1 MESLIPVM
9 NKLQDVFATLGHRED
24 QIQLPQIVVI
34 GSQSAGKSSVLEN
47 LVGRDFLPRGIGIVT
62 RRPLIL
68 HLSYVSDD
76 DNLRNRPDGTII
88 REDWAMFDHT
98 SNKIYT
104 DFDDI
109 RKEIENE
116 TNRLTGL
123 NKGISSIPIILK
135 IYSKNVVNLSLVD
148 LPGITKVPVGD
159 QPPDIEEQIREML
172 FSYIS
177 NPSSI
182 ILAVTPANQDFATSE
197 PIKMA
202 REVDP
207 EGQRTLAVLT
217 KLDLMDQGTDAMDV
231 LMGKIVPVK
240 LGIIGVVN
248 RSQQAIID
256 RKPIDEAI
264 KDELS
269 FLYRKYPT
277 LASRN
282 GTPYLARKLNLVCT
296 NGIDM
301 YYRLLMHHIRNCLPA
316 LKARVSIMHSQC
328 QADLQAFGEPVDDK
342 SRTLLQIITRF
353 AAAYTST
360 IEGTARNIETTELC
374 GGARICFIFHET
386 FGKSLESI
394 NPLENLTEMDILT
407 AIRNATGTRP
417 ALFVPEVAFE
427 LLVKRQIQRLED
439 PSLRCVELVHEEMQR
454 MVKHCG
460 VTTQQEM
467 QRFPRLYDKI
477 NEVVSGVLKSRLRPT
492 NEMVANQVAIELAY
506 INTRHPEFVG
516 EANRTLVNAEGA
528 ISERGRSH
536 QRTSPNSERASSAH
550 SEQAHHI
557 VRMRDGHEAV
567 LSKDPI
573 INSERRAVK
582 SVHISNYN
590 ILKEMVN
597 TVSKNASGDTV
608 LNSSQKPL
616 LNGDSKRTSSW
627 WFGKASTDESS
638 EVVPKATHLLPEV
651 PEKPTARQLTRNEQK
666 DYLIIER
673 LIRKYFMIVRK
684 NVQDSVPKAIMHFL
698 VNYVRDNLQSELVR
712 QLYKPELL
720 EDLLSE
726 TVDMAQRR
734 KETLETLKALNQASL
749 IISEIR
755 ETQLW

>member
-1 MESLIPVM
+1 MESLIPVV
-9 NKLQDVFATLGHRED
+9 NKLQDVFATLGRRED

-47 LVGRDFLPRGIGIVT
+47 LVGRDFLPRGTGIVT

-68 HLSYVSDD
+68 HLAHVPGDD
-76 DNLRNRPDGTII
+76 ELRRRKPDGTMLND
-88 REDWAMFDHT
+88 DWAMFEHT
-98 SNKIYT
+98 GRKIFT
-104 DFDDI
+104 DFAEV
-109 RKEIENE
+109 RKEIEAE
-116 TNRLTGL
+116 TDRLTGS
-123 NKGISSIPIILK
+123 NKGISPVPIILR

-148 LPGITKVPVGD
+148 LPGITKIPVGD
-159 QPPDIEEQIREML
+159 QPANIEEQIREML
-172 FSYIS
+172 LSYIS

-231 LMGKIVPVK
+231 LMGKVVPVK

-256 RKPIDEAI
+256 NKPICDAV
-264 KDELS
+264 KDEQS
-269 FLYRKYPT
+269 FLHRKYPT

-282 GTPYLARKLNLVCT
+282 GTPYLAKKLNL
-296 NGIDM
+296 
-301 YYRLLMHHIRNCLPA
+301 LLMHHIRNCLPA
-316 LKARVSIMHSQC
+316 LKARVSIMHAQC

-353 AAAYTST
+353 ATAYTST

-386 FGKSLESI
+386 FGKSLECV

-407 AIRNATGTRP
+407 AIRNATGPRP

-427 LLVKRQIQRLED
+427 LLVKRQIQRLEE

-460 VTTQQEM
+460 LTTQQEM

-516 EANRTLVNAEGA
+516 EANRTLVNAEEA
-528 ISERGRSH
+528 ISDRSRAR
-536 QRTSPNSERASSAH
+536 QRTASMGDRASSAN
-550 SEQAHHI
+550 SEQGPYV

-567 LSKDPI
+567 FPSVSTTSID
-573 INSERRAVK
+573 RRAIK
-582 SVHISNYN
+582 SVHFSNYN
-590 ILKEMVN
+590 FFKEMVN
-597 TVSKNASGDTV
+597 AVPLQLSGDATSNGAV
-608 LNSSQKPL
+608 PKSQMV
-616 LNGDSKRTSSW
+616 NGEPKKSSSW
-627 WFGKASTDESS
+627 WFGKTNAEESC
-638 EVVPKATHLLPEV
+638 
-651 PEKPTARQLTRNEQK
+651 
-666 DYLIIER
+666 
-673 LIRKYFMIVRK
+673 
-684 NVQDSVPKAIMHFL
+684 
-698 VNYVRDNLQSELVR
+698 
-712 QLYKPELL
+712 
-720 EDLLSE
+720 
-726 TVDMAQRR
+726 
-734 KETLETLKALNQASL
+734 
-749 IISEIR
+749 
-755 ETQLW
+755 

>member
-34 GSQSAGKSSVLEN
+34 GSQSAGKSSVLES
-47 LVGRDFLPRGIGIVT
+47 LVGRDFLPRGTGIVT

-68 HLSYVSDD
+68 HLIHTPTGDEHIGNESGGHTVSD
-76 DNLRNRPDGTII
+76 
-88 REDWAMFDHT
+88 DWAMFDHT
-98 SNKIYT
+98 GSRIFT
-104 DFDDI
+104 DFDEI
-109 RKEIENE
+109 RREIETE
-116 TNRLTGL
+116 TNRLTGY
-123 NKGISSIPIILK
+123 NKGISPVPIILK

-159 QPPDIEEQIREML
+159 QPPNIEEQIREML
-172 FSYIS
+172 FTYIS

-231 LMGKIVPVK
+231 LMGRVVPVK

-256 RKPIDEAI
+256 KKPIADAI
-264 KDELS
+264 RDELS

-282 GTPYLARKLNLVCT
+282 GTPYLAKKLNL
-296 NGIDM
+296 
-301 YYRLLMHHIRNCLPA
+301 LLMHHIRNCLPA
-316 LKARVSIMHSQC
+316 LKARVSIMHAQC

-360 IEGTARNIETTELC
+360 IEGTSRNIETAELC

-386 FGKSLESI
+386 FGKSLECI
-394 NPLENLTEMDILT
+394 NPLENLNEMDILT

-427 LLVKRQIQRLED
+427 LLVKRQIQRLEE

-460 VTTQQEM
+460 ITTQQEM

-492 NEMVANQVAIELAY
+492 NEMVSNQVAIELAY
-506 INTRHPEFVG
+506 INTKHPEFVG
-516 EANRTLVNAEGA
+516 EANRTLVNAEET
-528 ISERGRSH
+528 ISDRSRSR
-536 QRTSPNSERASSAH
+536 QRTSSNSERASSAH
-550 SEQAHHI
+550 AEQ
-557 VRMRDGHEAV
+557 
-567 LSKDPI
+567 
-573 INSERRAVK
+573 VK
-582 SVHISNYN
+582 
-590 ILKEMVN
+590 
-597 TVSKNASGDTV
+597 VS
-608 LNSSQKPL
+608 
-616 LNGDSKRTSSW
+616 
-627 WFGKASTDESS
+627 
-638 EVVPKATHLLPEV
+638 KATHLLPEV
-651 PEKPTARQLTRNEQK
+651 PEKPIARQLTQNERK

-673 LIRKYFMIVRK
+673 LIRRYFMIVRK

-698 VNYVRDNLQSELVR
+698 VNYVKDNLQSELVR
-712 QLYKPELL
+712 QLYKPDLLEELL
-720 EDLLSE
+720 AE

-749 IISEIR
+749 IISEVR